1 MSYVVL
7 PQNITYLL
15 YLFKKV
21 ISDFLERQKYTKMP
35 CKYSTMLIIMQNNT
49 RLHGLVKK
57 SVRSDQILREGEYC
71 KQTTQVDSVKIQLV
85 HSQLTFVLSEEF
97 HCFDW
102 FSLLII

>member
-1 MSYVVL
+1 
-7 PQNITYLL
+7 
-15 YLFKKV
+15 
-21 ISDFLERQKYTKMP
+21 
-35 CKYSTMLIIMQNNT
+35 MLIIMQNNT

-97 HCFDW
+97 YCFDW